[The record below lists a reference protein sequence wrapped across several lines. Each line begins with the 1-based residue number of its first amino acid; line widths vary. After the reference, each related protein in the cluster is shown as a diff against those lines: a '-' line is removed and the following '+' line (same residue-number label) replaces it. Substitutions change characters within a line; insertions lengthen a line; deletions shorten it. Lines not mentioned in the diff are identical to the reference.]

1 MNKVFFILLVVF
13 VGFSAQTFAQEKSD
27 LCLTTGNLGFITMEK
42 TDKGTQFK
50 LIPEKVLKSV
60 ITLCTLSLES
70 KDDYVKTQQ
79 RTFYRGI
86 ARYYLIRG
94 IESPLSKTLANL
106 STIAE
111 NEIADAA
118 KDLKIASKG
127 GISSENNN
135 VAYLYAGEMMALLSV
150 KKSNKNYQKEALDL
164 WDSAE
169 EQSAIINKDQAV
181 NTMKILELNR
191 QALADAWKNPVLN
204 SLKLDEK
211 KITSNAQP
219 VKNAATLV
227 GYRQ

>member
-1 MNKVFFILLVVF
+1 MNKVFFIFLVVF
-13 VGFSAQTFAQEKSD
+13 TVFSAQTFAQEKTD

-50 LIPEKVLKSV
+50 LIPEKVLKSI

-94 IESPLSKTLANL
+94 IESPLSKTFANL
-106 STIAE
+106 SSISE
-111 NEIADAA
+111 SEIGDAA
-118 KDLKIASKG
+118 KDLKTASEG

-150 KKSNKNYQKEALDL
+150 KKSNKTYQQEALDL
-164 WDSAE
+164 WNSAE
-169 EQSAIINKDQAV
+169 EQSVIINKDQAA
-181 NTMKILELNR
+181 NTMKILADDR
-191 QALADAWKNPVLN
+191 QALAEAWKNPVLN
-204 SLKLDEK
+204 SLKIESRFK
-211 KITSNAQP
+211 
-219 VKNAATLV
+219 
-227 GYRQ
+227 